1 MLPSLNFYNQC
12 PNCRSSKKK
21 ITKQGYENR
30 YSEQLSNFFNE
41 DEKKFNLKFKNL
53 KCQNCNLIYKS
64 QWFKKK
70 ELDLIFNNLV
80 PVHPKGWD
88 KLSKKFTKK
97 NFNILIKKMNVLIKH
112 KNSNTFNKTKR
123 EILSFVDSIKDNQK
137 IKKLRHHLVK
147 NLNNQDTN
155 KILKVSKVLSKKI
168 TEPSEF
174 SRFRG
179 FESKNLINHIES
191 KIGTIE
197 TYSEIG
203 CPLWGNLD
211 FLSKRKIKCSYIRGS
226 KYEFWGKNCVKNNVN
241 CKKKL
246 SPKIKIISNIK
257 RCTFGKKKDFIGI
270 FLYLDHVVSPIN
282 FFKSIF
288 ANFKAC
294 GVILENSSSGVPI
307 QHFSGWSKK
316 TFEFVSKKFNKKLDN
331 SFKEIEKSDKSLFL
345 LY

>member
-1 MLPSLNFYNQC
+1 MQPSLNFYNKC
-12 PNCRSSKKK
+12 PNCKSSKKK
-21 ITKQGYENR
+21 ITKEGYKNR

-41 DEKKFNLKFKNL
+41 DEKEFNLKFKNY

-70 ELDLIFNNLV
+70 ELNLIFNNLI
-80 PVHPKGWD
+80 PIHPKGWD

-97 NFNILIKKMNVLIKH
+97 NFIALIKKMNILIKN
-112 KNSNTFNKTKR
+112 KNNNNFNKTKR
-123 EILSFVDSIKDNQK
+123 EILSFIDSIKDNK
-137 IKKLRHHLVK
+137 KVKKLRNSLIK
-147 NLNNQDTN
+147 NLNNQDSS
-155 KILKVSKVLSKKI
+155 KILKISRVLSKKI
-168 TEPSEF
+168 VEPSEF

-179 FESKNLINHIES
+179 FESKNLIKHIES

-203 CPLWGNLD
+203 CPLWGNLE
-211 FLSKRKIKCSYIRGS
+211 FLSKKKIECSYIRGN
-226 KYEFWGKNCVKNNVN
+226 KYEFWGKNCMKNNIN

-246 SPKIKIISNIK
+246 NSKIKRIGDIK
-257 RCTFGKKKDFIGI
+257 RCAFSTKKDFIGI

-282 FFKSIF
+282 FFRSIF
-288 ANFKAC
+288 ANFRAC
-294 GVILENSSSGVPI
+294 GVILENSRSGVPI

-316 TFEFVSKKFNKKLDN
+316 TFQFVSKKFNKKLDN